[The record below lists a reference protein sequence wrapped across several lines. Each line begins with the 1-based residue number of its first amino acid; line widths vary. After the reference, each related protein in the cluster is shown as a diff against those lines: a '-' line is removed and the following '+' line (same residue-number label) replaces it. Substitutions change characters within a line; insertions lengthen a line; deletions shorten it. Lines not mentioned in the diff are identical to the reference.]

1 MNILKKAKKLNDYVN
16 ALSDFNIYI
25 TDDDYNHLGLTLA
38 DAILQANRNYEIHV
52 EPRIKRIQ
60 KLYPEAYNLEGLK
73 KVIKNISV
81 NEFLKLR
88 GKVRVK
94 RFMDLLN
101 LCSEEN
107 IRTESDL
114 YDWLHDPN
122 NLNKLRNIK
131 GIGPK
136 TVDYLKIL
144 VSFETNAVD
153 RHLLKF
159 IENAQIK
166 ISGYDEA
173 HRIINTTADLL
184 NVKRSD
190 FDHSIWK
197 YMTEKKKNYKK
208 KLNCKK
214 QKTSVVLPNVF
225 G

>member
-1 MNILKKAKKLNDYVN
+1 MNIPKKAKKLNEYVN
-16 ALSDFNIYI
+16 TLSDFKIYKI
-25 TDDDYNHLGLTLA
+25 DDDYNHLGATLA
-38 DAILQANRNYEIHV
+38 DAILQANRNFEIHIR
-52 EPRIKRIQ
+52 PRIKRIQ
-60 KLYPEAYNLEGLK
+60 KLYSKAYNLEGLK
-73 KVIKNISV
+73 EVLKNTSI
-81 NEFLKLR
+81 NEFLNLR
-88 GKVRVK
+88 GNVRVK
-94 RFMDLLN
+94 CFLDLIN
-101 LCSEEN
+101 LCSVEN
-107 IRTESDL
+107 IKTESDL
-114 YDWLHDPN
+114 HDWLCDSN

-144 VSFETNAVD
+144 VGIETTAVD

-184 NVKRSD
+184 NVNRSD

-208 KLNCKK
+208 ELNCKK
-214 QKTSVVLPNVF
+214 NK
-225 G
+225 